1 MSLSPREAAEKTARN
16 RFFIMNVVRVFAL
29 AMLMVGVAITRFV
42 PYLSVEWIVGAA
54 LAVMGLLEFF
64 FLPAIIAKRWK
75 AGDRAK
81 DNRLP

>member
-16 RFFIMNVVRVFAL
+16 RFIIMNVVRVFAL

>member
-1 MSLSPREAAEKTARN
+1 MSLSPRETAEKTARN
-16 RFFIMNVVRVFAL
+16 RFIIMNVMRVFAL

>member
-16 RFFIMNVVRVFAL
+16 RFIMMNVVRVFAL

-81 DNRLP
+81 DDRLP